1 MVFFRL
7 KALLVEHV
15 RDHVVND
22 VVLSES
28 KMVAMETM
36 EDAMLQK
43 EATERAIQSIILPFV
58 GVVCDQ
64 IVVELVKET
73 IQEAKQTRRDRLEK
87 LELQVKQQSFKRY
100 WDR

>member
-1 MVFFRL
+1 M
-7 KALLVEHV
+7 K
-15 RDHVVND
+15 DHIVND

-28 KMVAMETM
+28 KIVAMETV

-43 EATERAIQSIILPFV
+43 EATERAIQSIILTFV

>member
-1 MVFFRL
+1 M
-7 KALLVEHV
+7 K
-15 RDHVVND
+15 DHIVND

-28 KMVAMETM
+28 KMVAMETV

-43 EATERAIQSIILPFV
+43 EATERAIQSIISPFV
-58 GVVCDQ
+58 DVVCDQ